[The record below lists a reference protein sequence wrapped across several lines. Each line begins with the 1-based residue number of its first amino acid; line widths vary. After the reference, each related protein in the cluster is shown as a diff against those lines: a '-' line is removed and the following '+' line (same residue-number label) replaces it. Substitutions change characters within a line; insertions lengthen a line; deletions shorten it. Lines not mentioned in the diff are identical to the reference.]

1 MIVIEKRS
9 FVLLR
14 LEDGIVELYRKVA
27 TSLPADVEDAL
38 RKAVELEDGITRE
51 SLSKVIE
58 NIEIARAEGRPICQD
73 TGTPTFYIK
82 APRQIS
88 QKELRELI
96 IKATRRATRE
106 IPLRANAVDCVSE
119 KNSGDNTGDY
129 FPIIYFEETDE
140 SKLTIDLILKG
151 GGCENLGQT
160 YKLPDSSLGAQRDL
174 DGVRRCVIDAVFK
187 AQGKGCPPYTIAVAV
202 GASKDQVAF
211 LSKKQLLRRLDDR
224 NPVEELD
231 RFEREVKEELNS
243 LGIGPLGF
251 GGKNTVL
258 SVKIVCA
265 ARHPASYFVDVSFSC
280 WANRRGRLVWG

>member
-1 MIVIEKRS
+1 M
-9 FVLLR
+9 LR

-38 RKAVELEDGITRE
+38 RRAIELEDGITRE
-51 SLSKVIE
+51 SLSKILE
-58 NIEIARAEGRPICQD
+58 NIEIAKTEGRPVCQD

-82 APRQIS
+82 TPRELS
-88 QKELRELI
+88 QRQLREI
-96 IKATRRATRE
+96 VIKATRRATRE
-106 IPLRANAVDCVSE
+106 IPLRANAVDCVTE
-119 KNSGDNTGDY
+119 KNSGDNTGPY

-140 SKLTIDLILKG
+140 SRLTIELMLKG

-160 YKLPDSSLGAQRDL
+160 YKLPDAQLKAQRDL
-174 DGVRRCVIDAVFK
+174 DGVRRCIVDAVFK

-202 GASKDQVAF
+202 GATKDQVTF
-211 LSKKQLLRRLDDR
+211 LSKKQLLRRLDDQ
-224 NPVEELD
+224 NPIPELS
-231 RFEREVKEELNS
+231 RFEQEVKEELNS

-251 GGKNTVL
+251 GGKHTVL
-258 SVKIVCA
+258 SVKIACA